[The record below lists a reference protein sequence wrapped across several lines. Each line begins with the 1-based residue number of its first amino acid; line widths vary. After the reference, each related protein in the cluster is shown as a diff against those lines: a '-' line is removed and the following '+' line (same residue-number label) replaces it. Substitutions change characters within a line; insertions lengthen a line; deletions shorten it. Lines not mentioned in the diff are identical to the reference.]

1 MTKDHFKQ
9 IIHYATS
16 TPDPEA
22 DVIQMYTYPFI
33 ANEILSSSN
42 ASLLDLYFPVDTEMP
57 KEHITHSKELLPD
70 LNSDKGVQGTA
81 EGDAKNCESPNIRAE
96 FRTCDSDTFAAVGG
110 IHNESKYEV
119 VLLLFSFVD
128 VEPDAELNELLA
140 GYFKTAAVTLIE
152 GKGKEMV
159 KFFEDNPQVLDNL
172 FAHSTND
179 SIAAVFCKAMSLEDS
194 TAEYFGQ
201 LRKNTLAKLLDRLE
215 SPSLDCHS
223 IRQLSKTF
231 CEVAEEWKDLAAT
244 CCTEETLAKLLELA
258 LSKARPISMAGVTI
272 LVQLLSKE
280 SFSTFF
286 EKRLRGSMFRKGANS
301 EKMCMSIREQLAT
314 FKEVLLEDFEPAEN
328 QARVKPFG
336 EYRLKI
342 VEYVYWLVKLTLFS
356 AIDGMYQLQYPK
368 LLLSLFPRFPFNSLL
383 HSQLYKIFKT
393 ILDSNC
399 KSLVRI
405 VLSSNLP

>member
-1 MTKDHFKQ
+1 MG
-9 IIHYATS
+9 
-16 TPDPEA
+16 
-22 DVIQMYTYPFI
+22 
-33 ANEILSSSN
+33 
-42 ASLLDLYFPVDTEMP
+42 TEMS
-57 KEHITHSKELLPD
+57 KEHFMHSKETPLD
-70 LNSDKGVQGTA
+70 LNSDKGVQGIT
-81 EGDAKNCESPNIRAE
+81 EGDVKTCESPNVRAE
-96 FRTCDSDTFAAVGG
+96 FRTCDSDTFAAVGE
-110 IHNESKYEV
+110 IHNEGKYEI

-128 VEPDAELNELLA
+128 VEPDAKLNELLA
-140 GYFKTAAVTLIE
+140 GYFKTAAVTLME

-172 FAHSTND
+172 FMHSIND
-179 SIAAVFCKAMSLEDS
+179 SIAAVFCKAMSLEDN

-201 LRKNTLAKLLDRLE
+201 LRKNMLTKLLDRLE
-215 SPSLDCHS
+215 NPSLNCHS
-223 IRQLSKTF
+223 VQRLSKTF

-258 LSKARPISMAGVTI
+258 LNKARPISMAGITI

-286 EKRLRGSMFRKGANS
+286 EKRLRGSMFGKGPKN
-301 EKMCMSIREQLAT
+301 EKTSVSIREQLAM
-314 FKEVLLEDFEPAEN
+314 FREVLLEDYEPVNN
-328 QARVKPFG
+328 QARARPFG

-342 VEYVYWLVKLTLFS
+342 VEYIYYLIKLTLFS

-368 LLLSLFPRFPFNSLL
+368 LLLNLFPRFPFNSLL

-405 VLSSNLP
+405 VLSNNLP